1 MKTSI
6 EKAVE
11 YFRMKDYFTSEEL
24 WDFWKKRDDDLNRNT
39 FYRRVNRLRN
49 ETGLTDIL
57 KNTYTFSEKPHFIPQ
72 KEKIL
77 QRITDIYKE
86 RFPEIDYCIWQTAWL
101 HELMIHQPGR
111 QFIIFETEKDVT
123 ESVFF
128 LLKSPAWQVFLNAD
142 NHTIDYLFMEDKEVI
157 VVKSLISRSPLLIQE
172 EISIPSLEK
181 ILIDVFCDSKLLS
194 PYSGQELSNIYK
206 YAQKKYHINYSRMLN
221 YADRRNKKKEVLE
234 LLLQFVDDSL
244 KKILND
250 IT

>member
-49 ETGLTDIL
+49 ETGLTEIL
-57 KNTYTFSEKPHFIPQ
+57 KNTYTFSQKPHFIPQ

-101 HELMIHQPGR
+101 HEFMIHQPGR

-128 LLKSPAWQVFLNAD
+128 LLKSPEWQVFVNAD

-206 YAQKKYHINYSRMLN
+206 YAQKKYRINYSRMLN
-221 YADRRNKKKEVLE
+221 YADRRNKKKDVLE

-244 KKILND
+244 KKNLND